1 MILFGY
7 HWNDIV
13 KKLSKVGRV
22 RKKYLEED
30 DYIGGVYRRGDS
42 NLHTTVQYEDSKKQ
56 PLIAVQIEGVVP
68 KILVLQRWKPF
79 P

>member
-22 RKKYLEED
+22 PKKYLEED
-30 DYIGGVYRRGDS
+30 DYIGGSIEEGTQTCTLRS
-42 NLHTTVQYEDSKKQ
+42 NT
-56 PLIAVQIEGVVP
+56 
-68 KILVLQRWKPF
+68 KILRSSR
-79 P
+79 